1 MTPPSGQML
10 HIHPGDSSANALRES
25 GIEGKVTVWCEVLLQ
40 GPLRL
45 QKTKESQRERAAF
58 LSEGTG
64 GALSVDQCE
73 QWRIRQNH
81 GLLAYAD
88 YPETVLWFDACLY
101 DQTILV
107 YLLHWF
113 AAQDLKDRQLSLLCV
128 GEHPEFGRSCGLGEL
143 TPAQLLALLPQR
155 ISVTPAMFDLA
166 QRSWRALCADTP
178 LPVAQVAAL
187 DTSALPYLGEA
198 LVRFLVQFPAVGD
211 GLSRL
216 ERECLT
222 ALDEGATSP
231 IEVFIAASAA
241 EPHPFF
247 GDTIVWGCL
256 NRLARA
262 ATPLLAIRGPEPFLP
277 QWDGEGLGR
286 WQLALT
292 TAGRQVLAGE
302 ADAMALNGI
311 DLWYGGTH
319 LLPGNLWRWDR
330 ANRCL
335 VAPK

>member
-1 MTPPSGQML
+1 MNPPSGQML
-10 HIHPGDSSANALRES
+10 HVHPGDCSAAALRES
-25 GIEGKVTVWCEVLLQ
+25 GVEGKVTVWCEVLLR

-45 QKTKESQRERAAF
+45 HKTEESRRERAEF

-64 GALSVDQCE
+64 GALSVEQCE
-73 QWRIRQNH
+73 QWRTRQDN

-107 YLLHWF
+107 HLLDWF
-113 AAQDLKDRQLSLLCV
+113 ASQDLAERQLSLLCV
-128 GEHPEFGRSCGLGEL
+128 GQHPEFERFCGLGEL

-155 ISVTPAMFDLA
+155 VPVTPAMFDLA

-178 LPVAQVAAL
+178 LAVAQVATS

-198 LVRFLVQFPAVGD
+198 LIRFLEQFPAVGD

-216 ERECLT
+216 ERECL
-222 ALDEGATSP
+222 AAVANGATDP
-231 IEVFIAASAA
+231 IEVFSAASTA

-247 GDTIVWGCL
+247 GDTMVWECL

-262 ATPLLAIRGPEPFLP
+262 ATPLLAIGGPEPFLP
-277 QWDGEGLGR
+277 QWEGEGLGR

-292 TAGRQVLAGE
+292 TAGKQILAGE
-302 ADAMALNGI
+302 ADAVALNGI

-319 LLPGNLWRWDR
+319 VVPDNVWRWDR
-330 ANRCL
+330 ANRCI